1 MQPSNIY
8 QHQPNTKPN
17 IGTWQAMTIGWRQTS
32 TAGKVFSVLG
42 TLLLLGFG
50 AYAVIQQGPWL
61 VLSLCYIPVMWCQY
75 FADKGRRQDPVPALF
90 PHCRVEQGQ
99 CFIGETALPKA
110 LTQVAIGIVPG
121 GDRVG
126 YLQLAWN
133 GGLQWT
139 FPPHELPAIRRWLL
153 QHYPTLKI
161 VS

>member
-8 QHQPNTKPN
+8 QQQPNTESYTGK
-17 IGTWQAMTIGWRQTS
+17 WQTIAIGWRQAS
-32 TAGKVFSVLG
+32 AACKVFSVLS
-42 TLLLLGFG
+42 TLLLLGVG
-50 AYAVIQQGPWL
+50 VYAVMQQGPWL

-75 FADKGRRQDPVPALF
+75 FANKGRQQDLLPGLF

-99 CFIGETALPKA
+99 CYIGETALPKE

-121 GDRVG
+121 GDSVG

-133 GGLQWT
+133 GGLQWV
-139 FPPHELPAIRRWLL
+139 FPPHELPAIRSWLL
-153 QHYPTLKI
+153 QYYPALKI